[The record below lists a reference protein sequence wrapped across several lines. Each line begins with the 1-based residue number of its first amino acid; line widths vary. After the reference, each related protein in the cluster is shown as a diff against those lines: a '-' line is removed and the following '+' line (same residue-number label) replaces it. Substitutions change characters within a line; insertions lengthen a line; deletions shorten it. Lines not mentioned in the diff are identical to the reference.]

1 MKIKYRRPTHLKA
14 DYHIHSNFSDDSSE
28 DLDKIALSA
37 INQNIDEICITEHVD
52 YGVKLDKE
60 DWEKSDKK
68 LAMNADYDRFF
79 PSMEAL
85 TKKYKNQL
93 TIKTGLEFGMQTI
106 TIEPFKKL
114 FDKYPLDFVILSC
127 HQVGNKEF
135 WTGEFQKGKTQD
147 EYQRLYYEEIYKVI
161 QQYKDY
167 SVLGHLDLIQRYSDT
182 IEPPLEKHFDII
194 EAILKQV
201 IQDGKGIEIN
211 TSNERYKLEELTPA
225 YDILKLYHQLGG
237 EVITVG
243 SDAHVAEDVGDRLEL
258 SYDILREIGFRH
270 ITTFDKMVPKYHPL

>member
-1 MKIKYRRPTHLKA
+1 MKA

-114 FDKYPLDFVILSC
+114 FDKR
-127 HQVGNKEF
+127 KE
-135 WTGEFQKGKTQD
+135 K
-147 EYQRLYYEEIYKVI
+147 
-161 QQYKDY
+161 
-167 SVLGHLDLIQRYSDT
+167 S
-182 IEPPLEKHFDII
+182 
-194 EAILKQV
+194 A
-201 IQDGKGIEIN
+201 
-211 TSNERYKLEELTPA
+211 
-225 YDILKLYHQLGG
+225 
-237 EVITVG
+237 
-243 SDAHVAEDVGDRLEL
+243 
-258 SYDILREIGFRH
+258 
-270 ITTFDKMVPKYHPL
+270 